1 MKSIKKPHLDH
12 TQALASYVSGSL
24 GTLKVFLVW
33 VRKLFSNPRLDN
45 ISTKTLNNRESKLAL
60 KTMFKS
66 TEIIRITR
74 LIKNFQAPDSM
85 LTQRF
90 SHRSS
95 SHGGAEKNNT

>member
-12 TQALASYVSGSL
+12 TQALVSYVSGSL

-45 ISTKTLNNRESKLAL
+45 ISTKTLNNRKSELVL

-66 TEIIRITR
+66 
-74 LIKNFQAPDSM
+74 NGDY
-85 LTQRF
+85 
-90 SHRSS
+90 
-95 SHGGAEKNNT
+95 KNNNAYKKFSSTGLNAKAKVQP